1 MAKLWAII
9 KREYLERVRTKWFIF
24 ATIFGPIFFG
34 AMIIIPAVL
43 SKRSRATAEFTN
55 TRILDATTSGI
66 GYTIAEGMSRTR
78 PVGSARPEVIVLKPS
93 EVSQAEST
101 ATKQV
106 MAKQISGYLVVDVR
120 TVDGEEIRYNGR
132 NATSLGDMERLRTLV
147 RDAVL
152 RQRLQDA
159 GIDSSRVRDLTLIP
173 LRLRTERISDKG
185 RGGSGTVNIIF
196 AGAIAFLL
204 YMSIVLYGQNVL
216 RGVLEEKTTRVA
228 EVVVSSVSPE
238 TLLAGKVL
246 GVGAVGLTQQIL
258 WVITTVIMFKLRG
271 PLLEK
276 FGINTMPFA
285 LPEISFGLALLLL
298 LFFVLGFIFYSSLY
312 AAVGASVNS
321 EQEAQQAVQP
331 MLILLVATA
340 IFINPILLNPT
351 SKLATVMSLL
361 PFSAPIIMP
370 LRLSLGSVPWYEL
383 AASLIGVLL
392 ACWGATWLAARIYRV
407 GLLMYGK
414 RPTLREM
421 GRWLSY
427 SR

>member
-1 MAKLWAII
+1 MAKLWAIV
-9 KREYLERVRTKWFIF
+9 KREYIERVRTKWFII
-24 ATIFGPIFFG
+24 ATVFGPIFFG

-43 SKRSRATAEFTN
+43 AKRSKSTSEFTN
-55 TRILDATTSGI
+55 TRILDATTTGF
-66 GYTIAEGMSRTR
+66 GQRIADVMSRGR
-78 PVGSARPEVIVLKPS
+78 APGSLPPQVLVRKPGEVAA
-93 EVSQAEST
+93 AEST

-106 MAKQISGYLVVDVR
+106 MARQLSGYLIADAR
-120 TVDGEEIRYNGR
+120 TLGGEEVKYAGR
-132 NATSLGDMERLRTLV
+132 NATSLGDMERLRASVKEALF
-147 RDAVL
+147 A
-152 RQRLQDA
+152 QRLEKA
-159 GIDSSRVRDLTLIP
+159 GIDSSAVQSLTFIP
-173 LRLRTERISDKG
+173 LRLNSERITDKG
-185 RGGSGTVNIIF
+185 RGGSGTVSIIF

-228 EVVVSSVSPE
+228 EVVVSSVPPE
-238 TLLAGKVL
+238 TLLAGKIL

-258 WVITTVIMFKLRG
+258 WVITTVVMFKLRQ
-271 PLLEK
+271 PILAK
-276 FGINTMPFA
+276 FGVATMPFA
-285 LPEISFGLALLLL
+285 LPEISIGLALLLL

-312 AAVGASVNS
+312 AAVGASVNT

-351 SKLATVMSLL
+351 SRLASVMSWL

-383 AASLIGVLL
+383 VGTLAGVAL
-392 ACWGATWLAARIYRV
+392 ACLASTWFAARIYRV

-421 GRWLSY
+421 IRWVSY

>member
-9 KREYLERVRTKWFIF
+9 KREYLERVRTRWFVF
-24 ATIFGPIFFG
+24 ATVFGPIFFG

-43 SKRSRATAEFTN
+43 AKRSTGSSEFTN
-55 TRILDATTSGI
+55 TRILDATTTGI
-66 GYTIAEGMSRTR
+66 GRRVADIMNRDRQA
-78 PVGSARPEVIVLKPS
+78 GSVAPQVVVLKPGELS
-93 EVSQAEST
+93 AAEST

-106 MAKQISGYLVVDVR
+106 MAKQLSGYLITDAR
-120 TVDGEEIRYNGR
+120 TLGGEQARYAGR
-132 NATSLGDMERLRTLV
+132 NATSLGDMERLRS
-147 RDAVL
+147 AVKEAL
-152 RQRLQDA
+152 LAQRLQAA
-159 GIDSSRVRDLTLIP
+159 GIDSSKVRDLTFIP
-173 LRLRTERISDKG
+173 LQLNPERITDKG
-185 RGGSGTVNIIF
+185 RGGSGTVSIIF
-196 AGAIAFLL
+196 AGGIAFLL

-228 EVVVSSVSPE
+228 EVVVSSVPAE

-258 WVITTVIMFKLRG
+258 WVITTVLMFKLRQ
-271 PLLEK
+271 PILER
-276 FGINTMPFA
+276 FGIGTMPFA
-285 LPEISFGLALLLL
+285 LPEISIGLALLLL
-298 LFFVLGFIFYSSLY
+298 LFFILGFIFYSSLY
-312 AAVGASVNS
+312 AAVGASVNT

-351 SKLATVMSLL
+351 SRLAQVMSLL

-370 LRLSLGSVPWYEL
+370 LRLALGSVPWYEL
-383 AASLIGVLL
+383 AGSLIGVFA
-392 ACWGATWLAARIYRV
+392 ACFLATWFAARIYRV

-414 RPTLREM
+414 RPSLGEM
-421 GRWLSY
+421 IRWASY

>member
-24 ATIFGPIFFG
+24 ATVLGPIFFS
-34 AMIIIPAVL
+34 AMIIVPAVL
-43 SKRSRATAEFTN
+43 ARNSKGSTEFTN
-55 TRILDATTSGI
+55 SRILDATTTGI
-66 GYTIAEGMSRTR
+66 GQRIADIMNRERQSDAVPPQVM
-78 PVGSARPEVIVLKPS
+78 VIKPG
-93 EVSQAEST
+93 ELTAAEST

-106 MAKQISGYLVVDVR
+106 MAKQISGYLVADAR
-120 TVDGEEIRYNGR
+120 TLGGEEARYAGR
-132 NATSLGDMERLRTLV
+132 NATSLGDMERLRS
-147 RDAVL
+147 AVKEAL
-152 RQRLQDA
+152 LAQRLQSA
-159 GIDSSRVRDLTLIP
+159 GIDSSRVRDLTFIP
-173 LRLRTERISDKG
+173 LRLNSERITDKG
-185 RGGSGTVNIIF
+185 RGGSGTVSIIF
-196 AGAIAFLL
+196 AGGIAFLL

-228 EVVVSSVSPE
+228 EVIVSSVPAE
-238 TLLAGKVL
+238 TLLAGKIL

-258 WVITTVIMFKLRG
+258 WVITTVVMFKLRQ
-271 PLLEK
+271 PILLR
-276 FGINTMPFA
+276 FGVSTMPFA
-285 LPEISFGLALLLL
+285 LPEISVGLAVLLL

-351 SKLATVMSLL
+351 SRLAQVMSML
-361 PFSAPIIMP
+361 PVSAPIIMP
-370 LRLSLGSVPWYEL
+370 LRLALGSVPWYEL
-383 AASLIGVLL
+383 AGSLIGVTA
-392 ACWGATWLAARIYRV
+392 ACFLATWFAARVYRV

-414 RPTLREM
+414 RATLGEM
-421 GRWLSY
+421 MRWTSY

>member
-24 ATIFGPIFFG
+24 ATVFGPLFFG
-34 AMIIIPAVL
+34 ALVIVPALL
-43 SKRSRATAEFTN
+43 SKRGKATAEFTN
-55 TRILDATTSGI
+55 TRIIDATSTGI
-66 GYTIAEGMSRTR
+66 GQRIAEGISRTN
-78 PVGSARPEVIVLKPS
+78 PAGSTAPQVFVVTPS
-93 EVSQAEST
+93 ELSAAEST
-101 ATKQV
+101 ATHQVMQKQV
-106 MAKQISGYLVVDVR
+106 SGYLVVDVATLGGE
-120 TVDGEEIRYNGR
+120 TVKYAGR
-132 NATSLGDMERLRTLV
+132 NATSLGDMERMRGVV
-147 RDAVL
+147 RDALL
-152 RQRLQDA
+152 RQRLEGA
-159 GIDSSRVRDLTLIP
+159 GIDSSRVKDLTFIP
-173 LRLRTERISDKG
+173 LRLNTERITDKG
-185 RGGSGTVNIIF
+185 RGGSGTISIIF

-285 LPEISFGLALLLL
+285 LPEISVGLALLLL

-351 SKLATVMSLL
+351 SRLATVMSLL

-370 LRLSLGSVPWYEL
+370 LRLALGSVPWYEL
-383 AASLIGVLL
+383 VASLVGVML

-414 RPTLREM
+414 RPSLREM

-427 SR
+427 SK

>member
-1 MAKLWAII
+1 MAKLWAIV

-34 AMIIIPAVL
+34 AMIIIPAVMA
-43 SKRSRATAEFTN
+43 KRSKSTMEFTN
-55 TRILDATTSGI
+55 TRILDATTTGL
-66 GYTIAEGMSRTR
+66 GARIAESMNRGHSPGAIPPQVM
-78 PVGSARPEVIVLKPS
+78 VVKPS
-93 EVSQAEST
+93 ELSQAEST
-101 ATKQV
+101 ATHQIMNKQL
-106 MAKQISGYLVVDVR
+106 SGYLIADQG
-120 TVDGEEIRYNGR
+120 TLDGEEARYAGR
-132 NATSLGDMERLRTLV
+132 NATSIGDMERLRASVKEALL
-147 RDAVL
+147 A
-152 RQRLQDA
+152 QRLETA
-159 GIDSSRVRDLTLIP
+159 GIDTSKVRDLTFIP
-173 LRLRTERISDKG
+173 LRLNSERITDKG
-185 RGGSGTVNIIF
+185 RGGSGAVSIIF

-228 EVVVSSVSPE
+228 EVVVSSVQPE

-258 WVITTVIMFKLRG
+258 WVITTVIMFKLRQ
-271 PLLEK
+271 PILAK
-276 FGINTMPFA
+276 FGVATMPFA
-285 LPEISFGLALLLL
+285 LPEISIGLGLLLL
-298 LFFVLGFIFYSSLY
+298 LFFILGFTFYSSLY
-312 AAVGASVNS
+312 AAVGASVNT

-340 IFINPILLNPT
+340 IFINPILINPT
-351 SKLATVMSLL
+351 SRLATVMSLL

-370 LRLSLGSVPWYEL
+370 LRLALGSVPWYEL
-383 AASLIGVLL
+383 VISLVGVFL
-392 ACWGATWLAARIYRV
+392 ACLGATWLAARIYRV

>member
-1 MAKLWAII
+1 MAKLWAIV
-9 KREYLERVRTKWFIF
+9 KREYLERVRTRWFIVV
-24 ATIFGPIFFG
+24 TVFGPIFFG
-34 AMIIIPAVL
+34 AMIIIPAVMA
-43 SKRSRATAEFTN
+43 KRSKSTSEFTN
-55 TRILDATTSGI
+55 TRILDATTTGF
-66 GYTIAEGMSRTR
+66 GQRIADVMGRGR
-78 PVGSARPEVIVLKPS
+78 APGSLPPQVLVLKPG
-93 EVSQAEST
+93 EVAAAEST

-106 MAKQISGYLVVDVR
+106 MARQLSGYLIADAR
-120 TVDGEEIRYNGR
+120 TLGGEEVKYAGR
-132 NATSLGDMERLRTLV
+132 NATSLGDMERLRASVKEALL
-147 RDAVL
+147 A
-152 RQRLQDA
+152 QRLEKA
-159 GIDSSRVRDLTLIP
+159 GIDSSAVQGLTFIP
-173 LRLRTERISDKG
+173 LRLNSERITDKG
-185 RGGSGTVNIIF
+185 RGGSGTVSIIF

-228 EVVVSSVSPE
+228 EVVVSSVPPE
-238 TLLAGKVL
+238 TLLAGKIL
-246 GVGAVGLTQQIL
+246 GVGAVGLTQQII
-258 WVITTVIMFKLRG
+258 WVITTVVMFKLRQ
-271 PLLEK
+271 PILAK
-276 FGINTMPFA
+276 FGVATMPFA
-285 LPEISFGLALLLL
+285 LPEISIGLALLLL

-312 AAVGASVNS
+312 AAVGASVNT

-351 SKLATVMSLL
+351 SRLASVMSWL

-383 AASLIGVLL
+383 VGTLAGVAL
-392 ACWGATWLAARIYRV
+392 ACLASTWFAARIYRV

-421 GRWLSY
+421 IRWVSY

>member
-9 KREYLERVRTKWFIF
+9 KREYLERVRTRWFIF

-34 AMIIIPAVL
+34 AMIIIPAVMA
-43 SKRSRATAEFTN
+43 KRSKSTMEFSN
-55 TRILDATTSGI
+55 TRIIDATTTGI
-66 GYTIAEGMSRTR
+66 GQRVADAMNRGRAPGAAS
-78 PVGSARPEVIVLKPS
+78 PQVVLVKPS
-93 EVSQAEST
+93 ELSLAESA

-106 MAKQISGYLVVDVR
+106 MAKDISGYLVTDQS
-120 TVDGEEIRYNGR
+120 TLKGEELRYAGR
-132 NATSLGDMERLRTLV
+132 NATSIGDMERV
-147 RDAVL
+147 RSTVKEAVL
-152 RQRLQDA
+152 AQRLENA
-159 GIDSSRVRDLTLIP
+159 GIDSSRVKDMTFIP
-173 LRLRTERISDKG
+173 LKLNPVRITDKG
-185 RGGSGTVNIIF
+185 RGGSGTVSIIF

-204 YMSIVLYGQNVL
+204 YMTIVLYGQNVL

-258 WVITTVIMFKLRG
+258 WVITTVVMFKLRQ
-271 PLLEK
+271 PILQK
-276 FGINTMPFA
+276 FGVSTMPFA
-285 LPEISFGLALLLL
+285 LPEISIGLALLLL
-298 LFFVLGFIFYSSLY
+298 LFFVLGFVFYSSLY
-312 AAVGASVNS
+312 AAVGSSVNT

-340 IFINPILLNPT
+340 IFINPILINPT
-351 SKLATVMSLL
+351 STLATVMSLL

-370 LRLSLGSVPWYEL
+370 LRLALGSVPWYEL
-383 AASLIGVLL
+383 VISLVGVFV
-392 ACWGATWLAARIYRV
+392 ACLGAVWLAARIYRV

-421 GRWLSY
+421 ARWVSY

>member
-9 KREYLERVRTKWFIF
+9 KREYLERVRTKWFIV
-24 ATIFGPIFFG
+24 ATVFGPIFFG
-34 AMIIIPAVL
+34 AMIIVPAVL
-43 SKRSRATAEFTN
+43 AKRGKATAEFTN
-55 TRILDATTSGI
+55 TRIIDATTTGI
-66 GYTIAEGMSRTR
+66 GYRIADGMIRAR
-78 PVGSARPEVIVLKPS
+78 PPGSAGPDVVVVRPS
-93 EVSQAEST
+93 ELTQAEST
-101 ATKQV
+101 ATRNV
-106 MAKQISGYLVVDVR
+106 VGKQISGYLVVDVR
-120 TVDGEEIRYNGR
+120 TLGGEEIRYAGR
-132 NATSLGDMERLRTLV
+132 NATSLGDMERMR
-147 RDAVL
+147 AVVKEALL
-152 RQRLQDA
+152 RQRLEAA
-159 GIDSSRVRDLTLIP
+159 GIDSSRVRDLTFIP
-173 LRLRTERISDKG
+173 LRLNSERITDKG
-185 RGGSGTVNIIF
+185 RGGSGTISIIF

-271 PLLEK
+271 PLLER

-285 LPEISFGLALLLL
+285 LPEISFGLAALLL

-340 IFINPILLNPT
+340 IFINPILINPT
-351 SKLATVMSLL
+351 STLATVMSLL

-370 LRLSLGSVPWYEL
+370 LRLALGSVPWYEL
-383 AASLIGVLL
+383 VGSLVGVAL

>member
-9 KREYLERVRTKWFIF
+9 KREYLERVRTKWFIV

-34 AMIIIPAVL
+34 AMIIVPAVL
-43 SKRSRATAEFTN
+43 AKRGRATAEFTN
-55 TRILDATTSGI
+55 TRIIDATTTGI
-66 GYTIAEGMSRTR
+66 GQRVADAMMRNR
-78 PVGSARPEVIVLKPS
+78 PPGSSTPDVVVLRPS
-93 EVSQAEST
+93 ELTQAEST
-101 ATKQV
+101 ATQQV
-106 MAKQISGYLVVDVR
+106 QAKQISGYAVLDVR
-120 TVDGEEIRYNGR
+120 TLGGEELRYSGR
-132 NATSLGDMERLRTLV
+132 NATSLGDMERLR
-147 RDAVL
+147 AVVKEAL
-152 RQRLQDA
+152 LAQRLEAA
-159 GIDSSRVRDLTLIP
+159 GIDSSRVRDLTFIP
-173 LRLRTERISDKG
+173 LRLKSERITDKG
-185 RGGSGTVNIIF
+185 RGGSGTVSIIF

-271 PLLEK
+271 PLLDK

-285 LPEISFGLALLLL
+285 LPDISIGLALLLL
-298 LFFVLGFIFYSSLY
+298 LFFVLGFVFYSSLY

-340 IFINPILLNPT
+340 IFINPILMNPT

-383 AASLIGVLL
+383 AGSLVGVLL

-414 RPTLREM
+414 RPTMREM
-421 GRWLSY
+421 GRWISY